1 MDRLDSWVTETGPD
15 QYCIGAE
22 DCRGRQAPVL
32 SAERIKA
39 AKQWLDCVFQL
50 LDLTLIAHDFGKM
63 NEGDAAINRGPTEKE
78 NQP

>member
-32 SAERIKA
+32 GAERIKA

-63 NEGDAAINRGPTEKE
+63 NEGDAAINRGPTE